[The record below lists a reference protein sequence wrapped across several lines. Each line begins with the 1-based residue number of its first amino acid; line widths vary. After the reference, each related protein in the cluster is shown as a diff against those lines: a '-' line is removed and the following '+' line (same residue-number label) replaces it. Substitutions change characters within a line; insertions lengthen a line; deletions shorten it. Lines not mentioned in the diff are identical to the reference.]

1 MVKKAKNQLAF
12 DESIYPQPALG
23 APGNRRSGT
32 DAKPGGRSTAKQAAV
47 AAAQAYLPGLSRRGR
62 PRLKNPKS
70 AAVRAG
76 ESRLRRA
83 AAGAKRIELVL
94 DAETVRQLNALTE
107 YFKLSRVELINR
119 LVTKAARRIKSQA

>member
-1 MVKKAKNQLAF
+1 MVKKAKNQLVF
-12 DESIYPQPALG
+12 DESIYPQPAPD
-23 APGNRRSGT
+23 APGSLRSGKEV
-32 DAKPGGRSTAKQAAV
+32 KPGRRNAAKQAAV
-47 AAAQAYLPGLSRRGR
+47 ASAQACLPGLSRRGR

-94 DAETVRQLNALTE
+94 DAETVLQLNALTE

-119 LVTKAARRIKSQA
+119 LVIKAARRIKSHA